1 MFESESGLDIPWSE
15 PPFQIL
21 PSSQERIATRAAVHG
36 RGGELMVCDRSYD
49 PVKPQMEDI
58 IGAIWRETLVMF

>member
-15 PPFQIL
+15 PAIQIL
-21 PSSQERIATRAAVHG
+21 PSGQGRIATLAAVHG

-49 PVKPQMEDI
+49 PVIPEMEDI